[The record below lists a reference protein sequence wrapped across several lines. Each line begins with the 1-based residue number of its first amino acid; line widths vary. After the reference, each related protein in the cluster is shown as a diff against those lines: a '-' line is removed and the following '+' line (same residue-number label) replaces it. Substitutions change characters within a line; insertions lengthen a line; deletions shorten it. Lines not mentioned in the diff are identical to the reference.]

1 MQLVNIY
8 FCSPSLNKLRLS
20 TAAKLRRAP
29 QFFRINKKMNKKP
42 PIPEKSERIKNL
54 PVPRPRNA
62 PPPPKPLPYNVHR
75 SEMAKKPDPAP
86 RKVSRQGNGIPS
98 SVTNHQS
105 MTGSPE
111 TTNSGSEET
120 SPPRPTHPRAKF
132 PKPSPPKLRSTGI
145 TSRPR
150 LDTPVTPPDL
160 NTVPQNGVSSHPV
173 PAVRGGTAATPPPT
187 RPRHLPENKKSSIA
201 VNGRGKMP
209 LPPVPRDRQGSRGS
223 GEASVQVHSEALG
236 EGSVTEKAVDD
247 EENELYS
254 TISDS
259 PRCVRTPTPSQ
270 TPPTT
275 TLSGSM
281 TPTLPPPRSLH
292 TSSPTVASSPG
303 SEYSVTSHTA
313 AAKNTETKMNSPLAV
328 PNPTPPDTYSM
339 LARPDQPNKPLNQV
353 TSGEMY
359 SSLELDGIQQL
370 APPVKPAYLVWSNS
384 VHVFV
389 VIGSDTFFLSI
400 SKFSQSSPSHEV
412 NQVPTILFTCR
423 KVVSTDK
430 LINTLTGV

>member
-1 MQLVNIY
+1 
-8 FCSPSLNKLRLS
+8 
-20 TAAKLRRAP
+20 
-29 QFFRINKKMNKKP
+29 MNKKP

-62 PPPPKPLPYNVHR
+62 PPPLKPLPYNVHR

-86 RKVSRQGNGIPS
+86 RKVTRQGNGIPS
-98 SVTNHQS
+98 SVTNHQTT
-105 MTGSPE
+105 TGSHE

-132 PKPSPPKLRSTGI
+132 PKPSPSRLRSTGI

-150 LDTPVTPPDL
+150 LDTPVTPPNL
-160 NTVPQNGVSSHPV
+160 NTVPQNGVSSPPV

-187 RPRHLPENKKSSIA
+187 RPRHFPPENKKSSIA

-209 LPPVPRDRQGSRGS
+209 LSPVPRDQQGSGGS
-223 GEASVQVHSEALG
+223 GQASVQVYSEALD
-236 EGSVTEKAVDD
+236 EGSVSEKAVDD

-259 PRCVRTPTPSQ
+259 PRCVRTPTPSK
-270 TPPTT
+270 TPP
-275 TLSGSM
+275 SGSM
-281 TPTLPPPRSLH
+281 TPPLPPPHSSH
-292 TSSPTVASSPG
+292 TSSPTIVSSPG

-313 AAKNTETKMNSPLAV
+313 AAKNSGTKINSPLAV

-339 LARPDQPNKPLNQV
+339 LARPDQPNKPFNQV

-370 APPVKPAYLVWSNS
+370 APPVKPAYLVWCSNY
-384 VHVFV
+384 VHVFR
-389 VIGSDTFFLSI
+389 S
-400 SKFSQSSPSHEV
+400 
-412 NQVPTILFTCR
+412 NC
-423 KVVSTDK
+423 
-430 LINTLTGV
+430 